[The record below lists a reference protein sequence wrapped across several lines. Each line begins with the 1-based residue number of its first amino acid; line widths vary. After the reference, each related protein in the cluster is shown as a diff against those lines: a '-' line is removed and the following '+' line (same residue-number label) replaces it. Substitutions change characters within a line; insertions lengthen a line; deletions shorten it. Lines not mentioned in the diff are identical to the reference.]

1 MAYFLMM
8 FFCLWGVLC
17 FHSCIPGSSQREV
30 LSLQR
35 ASDDVIKDYTDSFR
49 MSGFFQSATKNCPHC
64 GKLVEAN
71 VSVGECMFREVADLP
86 PDTPGY
92 SEKVSAMRRQLRGEA
107 EMGCGTANLILG
119 LIKENGLFGTKPDL
133 IGAARHYRL
142 FADTGDVSGRIALAS
157 FWVRI
162 GENLPGAAELLKKAS
177 EEEPRNT
184 ECLMYLSR
192 ACTMMGKH
200 LDAFEAAKKAY
211 YYSPVNSLER
221 AGIEVSF
228 VSCLLAA
235 AEEIGEE
242 NALAQIND
250 LIFISPKNDRLKFA
264 RAAVYAR
271 FGHFDQAMKQLDELE
286 TVLPKQLLDVERV
299 RIEGLKGD
307 FAAAHKRI
315 DLLLAERKADPE
327 LRRLKVDLLLRE
339 KKEKEAFDAVGAW
352 IGADENK
359 RDACLLRAQMY
370 LDKKEYDAAIRDCEE
385 ARKYASPAEQVY
397 IDHTIES
404 IRNMQSDPLQ
414 MELFPQVE
422 LPADQR

>member
-1 MAYFLMM
+1 MM
-8 FFCLWGVLC
+8 FFCLWGILC
-17 FHSCIPGSSQREV
+17 FHSCIPGSSQRDV

-35 ASDDVIKDYTDSFR
+35 ASDDVIRDYTDSFR
-49 MSGFFQSATKNCPHC
+49 MSGFFQAATKNCPHC

-71 VSVGECMFREVADLP
+71 VSVGECMFREAADLP
-86 PDTPGY
+86 PDTPGFA
-92 SEKVSAMRRQLRGEA
+92 EKVSAMRRQLRGEA

-142 FADTGDVSGRIALAS
+142 YADTGDASGRIALAA

-200 LDAFEAAKKAY
+200 LEAFEAAKKAY

-235 AEEIGEE
+235 AGEIGEE
-242 NALAQIND
+242 SALAQIND

-264 RAAVYAR
+264 RAAVYAQ
-271 FGHFDQAMKQLDELE
+271 FGQFDQAMKQLDDIKD
-286 TVLPKQLLDVERV
+286 TVPERILAVERV
-299 RIEGLKGD
+299 RIEALKGD
-307 FAAAHKRI
+307 FAAANKRL
-315 DLLLAERKADPE
+315 DALLAERKTDPE
-327 LRRLKVDLLLRE
+327 LRRLKVELLLRE
-339 KKEKEAFDAVGAW
+339 KKEKEAFDMVGAW
-352 IGADENK
+352 IGSDENK
-359 RDACLLRAQMY
+359 CDACLIRAQMY
-370 LDKKEYDAAIRDCEE
+370 LNKKEYDAAVRDCEE

-397 IDHTIES
+397 IDRIIEN
-404 IRNMQSDPLQ
+404 IRTVQADPLQ
-414 MELFPQVE
+414 MNLFPQME
-422 LPADQR
+422 FPAGQR